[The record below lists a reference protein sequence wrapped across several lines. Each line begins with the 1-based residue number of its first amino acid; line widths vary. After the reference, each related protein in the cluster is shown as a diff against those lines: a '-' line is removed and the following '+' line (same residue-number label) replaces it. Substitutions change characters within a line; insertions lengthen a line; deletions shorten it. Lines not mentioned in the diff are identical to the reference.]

1 MKIILKPRRDDS
13 LRRRHPWLFSGAIS
27 KVTGTS
33 ASGET
38 VDIFTAEGE
47 WLARGSWSPHSQIQA
62 RVWTWQESEAIDE
75 AFFRNRCRIALQ
87 VRSQLYRD
95 QTVTAV
101 RLINSESDGLPGVI
115 VDRYGDFLVC
125 QFLSTGAEFW
135 KNTIV
140 TALQESGEWKGIYER
155 SDVKSRQKEGLP
167 LRSGLL
173 WGEEPPPLIAVQE
186 QDIAFYVDV
195 RNGHKTGS
203 YLDQRENRAALA
215 AFCHDAELLNC
226 FSYSGGFSLWAL
238 HGKSRN
244 VVNIDTSQTALDL
257 CLRNMELNSFSN
269 SQAENIHGDV
279 FHLLRQFRE
288 QNRQFDVVVLDPPKF
303 AESGAQVMR
312 ASRGYKDINMLAM
325 QVLRPGGILFTFS
338 CSGHIPQPLFQKIVA
353 DAALDAGREA
363 QMIRHLSQAADHPVL
378 LSFPE
383 GSYLKGLIC
392 RIA

>member
-1 MKIILKPRRDDS
+1 MKIILKPHRDES
-13 LRRRHPWLFSGAIS
+13 LRRRHPWVFSGAIAS
-27 KVTGTS
+27 VTGTP
-33 ASGET
+33 AVGET
-38 VDIFTAEGE
+38 IEIFTAEGE
-47 WLARGSWSPHSQIQA
+47 WLARGSWSPHSQIRA
-62 RVWTWQESEAIDE
+62 RVWTFQQDEEIDQ
-75 AFFRNRCRIALQ
+75 AFFRGRISRAAAM
-87 VRSQLYRD
+87 RSEIFRD
-95 QTVTAV
+95 QNITAF

-140 TALQESGEWKGIYER
+140 TTLQELGEWRGIYER
-155 SDVKSRQKEGLP
+155 SDAKSRQQEGLP

-173 WGEEPPPLIAVQE
+173 WGEEPPPLISVRE
-186 QDIAFYVDV
+186 QDIAFFVDV

-203 YLDQRENRAALA
+203 YLDQRENRVALA
-215 AFCHDAELLNC
+215 AFCQDAELLNC

-238 HGKSRN
+238 HGEARN
-244 VVNIDTSQTALDL
+244 VVNIDTSQVALDL
-257 CLRNMELNSFSN
+257 CLRNMELNDFTE

-279 FHLLRQFRE
+279 FHLLRQFRD
-288 QNRQFDVVVLDPPKF
+288 QNRQFDIVVLDPPKF
-303 AESGAQVMR
+303 AESAAQVLR

-338 CSGHIPQPLFQKIVA
+338 CSGHLVQPLFQKIVA

-363 QMIRHLSQAADHPVL
+363 LMIRHLSQAADHPVL

-383 GSYLKGLIC
+383 GSYLKGLVC
-392 RIA
+392 RID